1 MAYRKYGKRS
11 YGRRRKYKSTGSSV
25 MAMAKTA
32 LRGVNFL
39 RSVLNPE
46 RKFVDVDGGGGA
58 FAVSNTGFVT
68 YLSGIAQGDGVNSR
82 DGNSVK
88 TSDMLFRF
96 AFTLDPAAT
105 VPCRVRMILFI
116 DTDNLGTVPAVNDVL
131 QTVSALSAL
140 ERTTQ
145 SGGRFK
151 ILADRIMSLTL
162 IKSSITGKIYKK
174 LGHHLKYGGTTSAGA
189 DAREGAVF
197 VLFISDQAANDPS
210 VSYNSRIKYYDN

>member
-1 MAYRKYGKRS
+1 MAYRRRFKRYGKKKT
-11 YGRRRKYKSTGSSV
+11 YRKSGSSALS
-25 MAMAKTA
+25 MARMALK
-32 LRGVNFL
+32 GVGFL
-39 RSVLNPE
+39 KSVLNPE
-46 RKFVDVDGGGGA
+46 RKFVDVDGGGGS
-58 FAVSNTGFVT
+58 FAVSNTGFIT
-68 YLSGIAQGDGVNSR
+68 YLSGIAQGDGVNNR

-105 VPCRVRMILFI
+105 TPCRIRMILFI
-116 DTDNLGTVPAVNDVL
+116 DTDNLGTAPAVTDVL

-145 SGGRFK
+145 SGGRFR

-197 VLFISDQAANDPS
+197 ALFISDQAANDPS